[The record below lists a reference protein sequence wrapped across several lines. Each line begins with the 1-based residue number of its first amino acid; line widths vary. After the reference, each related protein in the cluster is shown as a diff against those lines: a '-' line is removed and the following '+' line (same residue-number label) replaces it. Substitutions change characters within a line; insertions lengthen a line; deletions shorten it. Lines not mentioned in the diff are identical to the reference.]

1 MSAFDPKQTFSIASF
16 EPLETPLLKRAD
28 ERVDTVMARQKSG
41 TARIAR
47 DARAPVGHRLCASD
61 GSVSLR

>member
-1 MSAFDPKQTFSIASF
+1 MSAFDPKRTFSIASF

-47 DARAPVGHRLCASD
+47 DARAPVGHRL
-61 GSVSLR
+61 